1 MRSMISPTSYERKT
15 ETTQSATPSEMRA
28 FLCLKINTIYVAHSI
43 LIVYLDDVMR
53 LLTELIAELLGA
65 LLIIGG
71 FFFLYYILV
80 PTY

>member
-1 MRSMISPTSYERKT
+1 MS
-15 ETTQSATPSEMRA
+15 
-28 FLCLKINTIYVAHSI
+28 IYIALNI
-43 LIVYLDDVMR
+43 LIMYLDDVMKI
-53 LLTELIAELLGA
+53 LTELIAELLGA

>member
-1 MRSMISPTSYERKT
+1 MSIHV
-15 ETTQSATPSEMRA
+15 A
-28 FLCLKINTIYVAHSI
+28 FNI

>member
-1 MRSMISPTSYERKT
+1 M
-15 ETTQSATPSEMRA
+15 
-28 FLCLKINTIYVAHSI
+28 TIYVALNI
-43 LIVYLDDVMR
+43 LIVYLDDVMK

>member
-1 MRSMISPTSYERKT
+1 MS
-15 ETTQSATPSEMRA
+15 
-28 FLCLKINTIYVAHSI
+28 IYVALNI
-43 LIVYLDDVMR
+43 LIVYLDGVMR

>member
-1 MRSMISPTSYERKT
+1 M
-15 ETTQSATPSEMRA
+15 
-28 FLCLKINTIYVAHSI
+28 KICVALNI
-43 LIVYLDDVMR
+43 LIVYFDDVMR
-53 LLTELIAELLGA
+53 LLTELVAELLGA